1 MNKVNFGVVLQ
12 KNNLFALRILCAC
25 GQFSA
30 EEIIKIAQ
38 IAERFGNGTVTATS
52 RGTFEIEGVA
62 ADVLDDAAAEIKK
75 QNLRLGGTGATVRAV
90 VACKGTT
97 CRRGMFD
104 VHALACRLDE
114 KFYAREVPKKFK
126 IGVFGCMNSLGKA
139 MAHDVGVMPSFTK
152 LGCYEIYL
160 GGLLGNKPVQGKHV
174 SIPLTEKQLIDVI
187 EFVLQ
192 IYIER
197 GVYPQR
203 LRAVL
208 DNNPELWDMIIN
220 YIQEL
225 TKQD

>member
-1 MNKVNFGVVLQ
+1 MNKISFGVVPQ
-12 KNNLFALRILCAC
+12 KNNLFALRILGAC

-62 ADVLDDAAAEIKK
+62 ADVLDDAAAEIRK

-90 VACKGTT
+90 VACKGTA
-97 CRRGMFD
+97 CRRGLFD

-114 KFYAREVPKKFK
+114 RFYAREVPKKFK

-139 MAHDVGVMPSFTK
+139 MAHDAGIMPSFTK

-160 GGLLGNKPVQGKHV
+160 GGLLGNRPVQGKHISV
-174 SIPLTEKQLIDVI
+174 PLTEQQLMEAI
-187 EFVLQ
+187 EFILK
-192 IYIER
+192 IYTEN

-208 DNNPELWDMIIN
+208 DNKPELWDTITAH
-220 YIQEL
+220 IQKL
-225 TKQD
+225 AKQG